1 MESLSSR
8 ISKRDF
14 PLAKR
19 GYEPAAVNAYIDSIG
34 RSAAVL
40 EEELAVVKAKA
51 EKLETRLRGKSD
63 ADTVVQTAF
72 LAAAEAK
79 SKLLAEAEARAS
91 AMIAAAEARAA
102 EIAPGSASGLTAPTR
117 DADGLEA
124 ARSRAQQIEADAI
137 RLLEEARREAESI
150 VAEARRIAAGG
161 SGDTGQID
169 GQVDEAREELHRL
182 LWLIK
187 TVKEAV
193 ATGLGAAEAHSPE
206 LAVVL
211 DDAADLAE
219 VRPIGDL
226 R

>member
-1 MESLSSR
+1 MESLSGR

-19 GYEPAAVNAYIDSIG
+19 GYEPNSVNAYIDSIG
-34 RSAAVL
+34 RSVAAL

-79 SKLLAEAEARAS
+79 SKLLQEAEQRAAQMIAEAEARS
-91 AMIAAAEARAA
+91 AAIAAASGFGFAA
-102 EIAPGSASGLTAPTR
+102 STD
-117 DADGLEA
+117 DAHDLDS

-150 VAEARRIAAGG
+150 VAEARRIADA
-161 SGDTGQID
+161 TPEPATHID
-169 GQVDEAREELHRL
+169 EQVDEAREELHRL
-182 LWLIK
+182 VWLVK

-193 ATGLGAAEAHSPE
+193 ATGIGAAEAQSPE
-206 LAVVL
+206 LALVL

-219 VRPIGDL
+219 VRPIGE
-226 R
+226 RR